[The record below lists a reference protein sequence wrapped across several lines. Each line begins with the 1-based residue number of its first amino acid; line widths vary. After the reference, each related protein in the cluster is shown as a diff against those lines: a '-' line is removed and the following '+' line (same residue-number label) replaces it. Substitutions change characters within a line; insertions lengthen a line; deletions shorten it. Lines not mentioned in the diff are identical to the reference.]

1 MLVDVFFL
9 YLKMRNLKHC
19 FSDKLPIRLK
29 KSSLKILKI
38 LILIG
43 SFLASVHEKSSL
55 AAAITCYFEKQAQD
69 VPEGQTI
76 RATPSLEGI
85 RGVLQACE
93 DQTSAFDWQNFL
105 LAVGATLGMS
115 EIKA

>member
-1 MLVDVFFL
+1 
-9 YLKMRNLKHC
+9 MRNVKYYS
-19 FSDKLPIRLK
+19 SDKLPIRLK
-29 KSSLKILKI
+29 ESSLKILKI

-55 AAAITCYFEKQAQD
+55 AAAITYYFEKQAQD

-93 DQTSAFDWQNFL
+93 DQTSAFNWQNFL
-105 LAVGATLGMS
+105 LAVGATLEMS